1 VRITG
6 GTLRSRRIE
15 APAGDRTR
23 PTSDRVREALFSVLA
38 HHVDLDGAVVVDAF
52 AGSGALAFEAISR
65 GAARAFLLEEAR
77 SAARAIEAN
86 VRALGL
92 GAAVTLLAG
101 DATRT
106 LPRVAGPVRV
116 LFADPPY
123 AIVETAAFARFLAAA
138 RAHVTWERD
147 ALVVVEHRAGDL
159 VPALAACETV
169 AERTWGDTSVRIS
182 RVDAAP

>member
-1 VRITG
+1 MRITG
-6 GTLRSRRIE
+6 GTLRSRRID

-38 HHVDLDGAVVVDAF
+38 HHVDLEGAAVVDAF

-77 SAARAIEAN
+77 AAARAIEAN
-86 VRALGL
+86 VRALDL
-92 GAAVTLLAG
+92 AAQVSLLVG

-106 LPRVAGPVRV
+106 VARVSGPVRV

-123 AIVETAAFARFLAAA
+123 ALVETEAFGRFLAAA
-138 RAHVTWERD
+138 RAAIAWDED
-147 ALVVVEHRAGDL
+147 ALAVVEHRTGDR
-159 VPALAACETV
+159 VPTIDGLEPV
-169 AERTWGDTSVRIS
+169 AERTWGDSSVRIS
-182 RVDAAP
+182 RVVARP